1 MSKDLVTIISPTS
14 EFEANVLAIVLK
26 DNGIDAFVFG
36 TPAIG
41 MGVTFSAGVVGV
53 PVQVRREDV
62 EIARQILIDNKRDS
76 IDIDWDDFECVDG
89 EENYDAYRP
98 MPITAR
104 VAFFC
109 VVLALIAGLLVFI
122 IQLTSG

>member
-1 MSKDLVTIISPTS
+1 MSKDLVTIISPPT

-41 MGVTFSAGVVGV
+41 MGVNLSGGVLGV
-53 PVQVRREDV
+53 PVQVRREDFEMAHQV
-62 EIARQILIDNKRDS
+62 LIDNKRNS
-76 IDIDWDDFECVDG
+76 IDIDWDDFEQSAG
-89 EENYDAYRP
+89 EENYDVYRP

-104 VAFFC
+104 LAFFC

>member
-1 MSKDLVTIISPTS
+1 MNQDLITIVTPTT

-41 MGVTFSAGVVGV
+41 MGVNLSGGVMGV

-62 EIARQILIDNKRDS
+62 AAARQILSDNKRNS
-76 IDIDWDDFECVDG
+76 IDIDWDDFEGLAD
-89 EENYDAYRP
+89 EEVQDAYRQ

-104 VAFFC
+104 IAFFC
-109 VVLALIAGLLVFI
+109 VVLALISFVLLVI
-122 IQLTSG
+122 LNL

>member
-1 MSKDLVTIISPTS
+1 MSKDLVTIISPPT

-41 MGVTFSAGVVGV
+41 MGVHLNGGVLGV
-53 PVQVRREDV
+53 SVQVRREDFEMAHQV
-62 EIARQILIDNKRDS
+62 LIDNKRNS
-76 IDIDWDDFECVDG
+76 IDIDWDDFERSAD
-89 EENYDAYRP
+89 EENYDVYRP

>member
-1 MSKDLVTIISPTS
+1 MNQDLITIVTPTT

-26 DNGIDAFVFG
+26 DNGVDAFVFG

-41 MGVTFSAGVVGV
+41 MGVNLSGGVMGV

-62 EIARQILIDNKRDS
+62 AAARQILSDNKRNS
-76 IDIDWDDFECVDG
+76 IDIDWDDFEGLAD
-89 EENYDAYRP
+89 EEVQDAYRP

-104 VAFFC
+104 IAFFC
-109 VVLALIAGLLVFI
+109 VVLALISFVLLVI
-122 IQLTSG
+122 LNL